1 MKINISSESDEQIG
15 GMDSLNCANI
25 EFPGSD
31 NV

>member
-1 MKINISSESDEQIG
+1 MKVNISSESDDNIG
-15 GMDSLNCANI
+15 GMDSTNCANI

>member
-1 MKINISSESDEQIG
+1 MRVNFSKENDDNFG
-15 GMDSLNCANI
+15 GMDSPNCANI